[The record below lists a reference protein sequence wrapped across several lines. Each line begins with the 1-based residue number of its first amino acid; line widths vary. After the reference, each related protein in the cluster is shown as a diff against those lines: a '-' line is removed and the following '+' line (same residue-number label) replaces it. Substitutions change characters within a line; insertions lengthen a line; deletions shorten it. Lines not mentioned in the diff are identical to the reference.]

1 MAYFVITMEGISV
14 EKLIRLFRDNVWKL
28 YRLPES
34 TILDRSKQL
43 AVELI
48 KKLNKILEIETK
60 LLVAF
65 YLQIDR

>member
-28 YRLPES
+28 HRLSES